1 MGKEDKGG
9 GAKKGGAVRKKGKG
23 RRERQTP
30 MYDCVNMFT
39 CNVEHET
46 IDWI

>member
-9 GAKKGGAVRKKGKG
+9 GAKKRGAVRKKGKG

-30 MYDCVNMFT
+30 VYDCVNMFT

-46 IDWI
+46 IGWI

>member
-9 GAKKGGAVRKKGKG
+9 GAKKGGMVRKKRKG

-39 CNVEHET
+39 CNVEPET
-46 IDWI
+46 KEWI

>member
-1 MGKEDKGG
+1 MGKEDTVG
-9 GAKKGGAVRKKGKG
+9 GAKKGGGVRKKGKG
-23 RRERQTP
+23 RQERQTP
-30 MYDCVNMFT
+30 VYDCVNMFT